1 VAFFVRSNL
10 FCNND
15 TSCQGELRL
24 SKKEIYTPPMLQDPT
39 GHPEQSSYPSLIEIL
54 IFRSKAT
61 LLQLRAG
68 IINRWVKPV
77 QKHPK
82 ASVLLDQPVIAELIT
97 PLRSSDQDTLE
108 DRFVIGK
115 IQNLRVALQQIHGI
129 EIPKNGVFSFWKQI
143 GQPIQR
149 RGYVI
154 GRELRQGCLI
164 PSIGGGLCQLSNA
177 LYSLALNTGIEII
190 ERHAHTQIIPGSLAE
205 IGQDATVFWNYV
217 DLRFKVHEALRIEA
231 VLTSDALVVR
241 FRGQTIESAPKP
253 IMESQKVK
261 SFIDTTHQCDTC
273 NVTACIRHSPQT
285 VPQKSLGR
293 TAYLVDE
300 YWPEFD
306 RYIQT
311 HRTTQDLLALPL
323 QGQRW
328 HKANYAW
335 NPQGFQQVKTATL
348 MTLRRS
354 LASRQLSAQGKSRQQ
369 QLFKNDQQL
378 AKAYTRWLTY
388 DVTHIVV
395 MQHLLPFL
403 WREGHLGGRTFD
415 VLMTRLPLSVLQD
428 RLDQAHCKHPQSL
441 TLGDFRTNPEL
452 VEAENRALQSARRL
466 ITPHTDIAKLFPQKT
481 TLLDWLLPIVAT
493 PPTSGKSILFPAST
507 LGRKGAYDLRE
518 VAQAL
523 DLQLHLLGTELEG
536 ENFWDSVKVSRS
548 QIDPLTDIGLVVL
561 PAYVEHN
568 PRLLLRAIA
577 HRIPVIASTACGLAQ
592 VPGVTSIPTGDLSE
606 LKQAIQSLMDS

>member
-1 VAFFVRSNL
+1 
-10 FCNND
+10 
-15 TSCQGELRL
+15 
-24 SKKEIYTPPMLQDPT
+24 MLQDST
-39 GHPEQSSYPSLIEIL
+39 GHPEQSAYPSLIDL
-54 IFRSKAT
+54 LTFRSKAT

-77 QKHPK
+77 QKYPK
-82 ASVLLDQPVIAELIT
+82 ASALLHQPVIAELIT
-97 PLRSSDQDTLE
+97 PLRSVQDTLE
-108 DRFVIGK
+108 DRFVVGK
-115 IQNLRVALQQIHGI
+115 IQNLRVALQYIHEI

-154 GRELRQGCLI
+154 GREIRQGCLI

-177 LYSLALNTGIEII
+177 LYSLALNTGLEII

-217 DLRFKVHEALRIEA
+217 DLRFKVQEALRIEA
-231 VLTSDALVVR
+231 ILTSDALVVR
-241 FRGQTIESAPKP
+241 FRGEKLESVPKP
-253 IMESQKVK
+253 IVETQPTK
-261 SFIDTTHQCDTC
+261 SFIDTAHQCDTC
-273 NVTACIRHSPQT
+273 NVSACIRHIPEAVS
-285 VPQKSLGR
+285 QKPVGR

-311 HRTTQDLLALPL
+311 QRTTQDLLVLPL

-335 NPQGFQQVKTATL
+335 NPHGFQQVKTATL

-369 QLFKNDQQL
+369 QLLKNDQQL
-378 AKAYTRWLTY
+378 AKAYARRLAY

-415 VLMTRLPLSVLQD
+415 VLMTRLPLSVLQY
-428 RLDQAHCKHPQSL
+428 RLDQAHCKYPQSP

-452 VEAENRALQSARRL
+452 VEAEHQALQSARRL
-466 ITPHTDIAKLFPQKT
+466 ITPHTDIAKLFPSKT
-481 TLLDWLLPIVAT
+481 ILLDWSLPIVAT
-493 PPTSGKSILFPAST
+493 PPAKGKSILFPASA

-523 DLQLHLLGTELEG
+523 DLQLYLLGTELEG
-536 ENFWDSVKVSRS
+536 KNFWAGVKVLRS

-577 HRIPVIASTACGLAQ
+577 HRIPVIASTACGLEQ
-592 VPGVTSIPTGDLSE
+592 VPGVTNIPTGDLPA
-606 LKQAIQSLMDS
+606 LKQAIQSLMGS